1 MSELVTKEK
10 NDVLVIGFTVDFI
23 RSTEA
28 VQRIG
33 EELINLAHSGGGK
46 VLLDLGHLQQMPSL
60 MIGSI
65 MALNK
70 ECVEHKIT
78 LRLCNLQPHIKE
90 VFKVTGL
97 ERMLKIHDTE
107 ESAIAAFRKKR
118 WLW

>member
-1 MSELVTKEK
+1 MSELVTREK
-10 NDVLVIGFTVDFI
+10 NDVLVICFTVDII

-46 VLLDLGHLQQMPSL
+46 VLLDLGRLQQMPSL

-70 ECVEHKIT
+70 ECAEHKIT
-78 LRLCNLQPHIKE
+78 LRLCSLQPHIKE

-97 ERMLKIHDTE
+97 EKMLKIHDTE
-107 ESAIAAFRKKR
+107 ESAIAAFQKKR